1 MWGRAA
7 NVRSTRS
14 YKDTSH
20 WSSFI
25 FEIKEKS
32 EKSKIKLKVLLISEN
47 FLLLIE
53 LQGEFPL
60 ADRIVGEVP

>member
-1 MWGRAA
+1 MLE
-7 NVRSTRS
+7 
-14 YKDTSH
+14 DTSH

-25 FEIKEKS
+25 FEIKEKN
-32 EKSKIKLKVLLISEN
+32 EKSKIKLKVLFISEN